1 MRSAASIVDLV
12 LVVGARNSSNANR
25 LCEVGN
31 DAGVPTYLVEEPS
44 TLDLAWLEG
53 KKSVCITAGA
63 STPEDLVQDV
73 VEKLRDYASLQI
85 STMDGIVENV
95 HFGLPVEVDP
105 DVSEAARRT
114 N

>member
-1 MRSAASIVDLV
+1 M
-12 LVVGARNSSNANR
+12 GARNSSNANR
-25 LCEVGN
+25 LREVGD

-44 TLDLAWLEG
+44 TLDPAWLEG

-63 STPEDLVQDV
+63 STPEDLVADV

-95 HFGLPVEVDP
+95 HFGLPV
-105 DVSEAARRT
+105 
-114 N
+114 